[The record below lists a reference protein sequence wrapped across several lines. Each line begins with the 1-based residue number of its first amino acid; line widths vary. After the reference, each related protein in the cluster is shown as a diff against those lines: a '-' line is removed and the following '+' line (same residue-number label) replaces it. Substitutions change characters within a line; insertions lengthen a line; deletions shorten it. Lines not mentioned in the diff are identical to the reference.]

1 MHFSAAGGGRCWQGG
16 EEDTEQ
22 TRRALL
28 SLFAVVVYRREKVA
42 RTEALP
48 QNIGL
53 CLGCDPEP

>member
-1 MHFSAAGGGRCWQGG
+1 MHFSAGVGGRCWRGG

-22 TRRALL
+22 THRALL
-28 SLFAVVVYRREKVA
+28 SLLADVVYRHEKVA

-48 QNIGL
+48 RNIGL